1 MKQELV
7 SNSYRVKLIE
17 KNINTIT
24 VSLKKNDVIL
34 KEVDK
39 FQDNARLFDRIG
51 RMYVKYLI
59 IK

>member
-7 SNSYRVKLIE
+7 SNSYRVKLYE

-24 VSLKKNDVIL
+24 VNLKKNDVIL

-39 FQDNARLFDRIG
+39 FDEKTKLYDRIG
-51 RMYVKYLI
+51 RM
-59 IK
+59 